1 MTEIE
6 MTEKQ
11 DGALA
16 ELLRAFKRGDLSEE
30 DAIENLREHAGIEHL
45 AIGKF
50 DTGREQRTGIP
61 EAILGEGKR
70 PEDVVATFEHFLE
83 RDEQLIATRVTPPIL
98 EALKAQ
104 VPGLYHHEQA
114 RIAAVH
120 PPEKAAKL
128 PGSVAVLSAGTLDLP
143 VAYEA
148 AQMSMM
154 YGHETRTIFDVG
166 VAGIHRLFSQI
177 ENFKDVDVIIVV
189 AGMDGALPS
198 VVAGLMPQP
207 VIAVPTNVGYG
218 ASFGGVAAMLTML
231 NSCAPGVA
239 VCNIDN
245 GFGAAVLASKILKR
259 IASRG

>member
-1 MTEIE
+1 MN
-6 MTEKQ
+6 EKQ
-11 DGALA
+11 NDALA
-16 ELLRAFKRGDLSEE
+16 RLLHAFKNGDLSED
-30 DAIENLREHAGIEHL
+30 DAISSIREHAGIEHL

-61 EAILGEGKR
+61 EAILAEGKR
-70 PEDVVATFEHFLE
+70 PEDVVSTFEHFAA
-83 RDEQLIATRVTPPIL
+83 RGEQLIATRVTPDVRA
-98 EALKAQ
+98 ALQDKL
-104 VPGLYHHEQA
+104 PELYHHEQA

-120 PPEKAAKL
+120 PPEMAEKL
-128 PGSVAVLSAGTLDLP
+128 PGQVAVLSAGTLDLP

-177 ENFKDVDVIIVV
+177 ENFKDVNVIIVV

-218 ASFGGVAAMLTML
+218 ASFGGVAALLTML

-245 GFGAAVLASKILKR
+245 GFGAAVLASKILKQ